1 MPNFFSSIGRSNSL
15 GKFVEELRL
24 NRQADQQ
31 NQIEQERI
39 GLLKNADARAGE
51 AAGLSNQ
58 MTKEQIYAAKL
69 QNEQARTAYEED
81 NKDIPIEFALEETPN
96 KGTASVMEE
105 YFQTKG
111 LIGEIEGQRT
121 VKNRYI
127 KQYKNDALKDP
138 AWREKATSANV
149 ISTKKQLDA
158 FNAAIESKDGL
169 KQLNEMLGEN
179 IKEEELP
186 AYYESARLEY
196 INALNLKRDITEKD
210 RLEAETKANKVGTV
224 AEITQRAL
232 AGDKESQAILDSM
245 EQRETR
251 IAGAKAASTA
261 TERLKGEIG
270 GDSSVNLGNA
280 SESMKRTAKLL
291 TDYKIDLP
299 SGFALKSPYWQN
311 VLALAE
317 EMDPNFDGTLY
328 KTRLATKK
336 SFTSGKEARNKLGL
350 NTAVGHIGSLVKAFE
365 SLDNTSWQSANMLM
379 NALSKHL
386 PVTNELKKRQGK
398 VTSAKTKF
406 NAVKDELASI
416 FKQSG
421 ATDTSIRS
429 WEDTITS
436 PEEVTPESAK
446 AFISGALELMGSR
459 LSALSDLYESGF
471 GSPKDFHL
479 LSQQSRKILKDIGVD
494 ADSID
499 PIYTKQNNAGQ
510 NLIIDE
516 PQGSIS
522 GPRSG
527 DIIKGYRFK
536 GGNPADKNNW
546 EKM

>member
-31 NQIEQERI
+31 NQVEQERL

-58 MTKEQIYAAKL
+58 MTKEQIYAAKM

-81 NKDIPIEFALEETPN
+81 NKDIPIEFALGETPN

-105 YFQTKG
+105 YFKTKG
-111 LIGEIEGQRT
+111 LVGEIEGQRT

-127 KQYKNDALKDP
+127 KQYKADALKDP
-138 AWREKATSANV
+138 VWREKATSANV

-158 FNAAIESKDGL
+158 FTSALESKDGL

-210 RLEAETKANKVGTV
+210 RLESESKANKPGTV
-224 AEITQRAL
+224 AELTQAAL
-232 AGDKESQAILDSM
+232 SGNKNAQAILDSM

-251 IAGAKAASTA
+251 VAGAKAASAA
-261 TERLKGEIG
+261 TERLKAEIG

-336 SFTSGKEARNKLGL
+336 AFTSGKEARNKLGL
-350 NTAVGHIGSLVKAFE
+350 NTAVGHIGSLIKAFD
-365 SLDNTSWQSANMLM
+365 SLDNTSWQSANAAM
-379 NALSKHL
+379 NALAKHL
-386 PVTNELKKRQGK
+386 PVTSELKKRQGK

-421 ATDTSIRS
+421 ATDISIKS

-436 PEEVTPESAK
+436 PETVTPESAK

-479 LSQQSRKILKDIGVD
+479 LSQQSRNILKEIGVD

-499 PIYTKQNNAGQ
+499 PVYNKKNNTEQGLINNDEIKTAGPK
-510 NLIIDE
+510 N
-516 PQGSIS
+516 
-522 GPRSG
+522 G